1 MTAIP
6 TTPQPDPSETIMAAL
21 AHGMTGHPEK
31 AATLFEPFILGGP
44 ATALGLCAALAET
57 TVHDSRKNLPTNGA
71 FGLLVIDPTTG
82 KHGSVDSF
90 PPGIR
95 FAAQFTAAWANN
107 DRDTAHD
114 LFDALVRPGTEEA
127 ADALAVGIRALFD
140 MAVASLNDLTGRTN
154 DTQGTAP

>member
-1 MTAIP
+1 MNHAIP
-6 TTPQPDPSETIMAAL
+6 TTPQDDPAETIMAAL

-31 AATLFEPFILGGP
+31 AAALFEPFILGGH

-57 TVHDSRKNLPTNGA
+57 TVRTDRQTLPKNGA
-71 FGLLVIDPTTG
+71 FGLLVVDPKTG
-82 KHGSVDSF
+82 KHVNVTVL

-114 LFDALVRPGTEEA
+114 LFDVLVQPGTEEA
-127 ADALAVGIRALFD
+127 ASALADGIRALFD
-140 MAVASLNDLTGRTN
+140 MAVTTLNETTGHTS
-154 DTQGTAP
+154 